1 MLCRGERDVNATKR
15 RVDRMTASDLQIKT
29 LPPSE
34 GEKGRVNKKDRDRES
49 QRERDSE

>member
-1 MLCRGERDVNATKR
+1 MLCRGERDVNAAKR

-34 GEKGRVNKKDRDRES
+34 REGETEIERK
-49 QRERDSE
+49 RDSE